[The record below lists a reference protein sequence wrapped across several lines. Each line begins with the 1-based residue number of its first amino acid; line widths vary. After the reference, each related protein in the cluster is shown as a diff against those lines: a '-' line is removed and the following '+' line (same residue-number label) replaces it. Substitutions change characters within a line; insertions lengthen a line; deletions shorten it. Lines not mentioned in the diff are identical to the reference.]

1 MQVEAGVGDFVNVR
15 RTLGLAFLGAGTALA
30 VKGFDYREQAD
41 AFYADYQQAV
51 DPIEINRLYQRT
63 TNRDIK
69 AQVSWALGAACGIGG
84 LRLLATGEGK
94 GSARAESEPSPP
106 AGASRNQGAP
116 EPRLLW
122 KLKTRLDPGR
132 RHFALEI
139 SKPFF

>member
-30 VKGFDYREQAD
+30 VKGFDYRGEAD

-84 LRLLATGEGK
+84 LRLLATGDRK
-94 GSARAESEPSPP
+94 GGARGESEPSPA
-106 AGASRNQGAP
+106 AGASRDQGAP
-116 EPRLLW
+116 KPRLLW
-122 KLKTRLDPGR
+122 KLKTRLDPWR

>member
-1 MQVEAGVGDFVNVR
+1 MQVEAGVGDFVSVR
-15 RTLGLAFLGAGTALA
+15 SSLGLAFLGAGTALA
-30 VKGFDYREQAD
+30 VKGFDYREEAD

-84 LRLLATGEGK
+84 LRLLATGAGK
-94 GSARAESEPSPP
+94 GGAPGESERSAA
-106 AGASRNQGAP
+106 AGASPDQVAP
-116 EPRLLW
+116 KPRLSW
-122 KLKTRLDPGR
+122 KLMTRLDPWR

>member
-1 MQVEAGVGDFVNVR
+1 MQVEAGVGDFASVR
-15 RTLGLAFLGAGTALA
+15 RTLGVAFLGAGAALA

-69 AQVSWALGAACGIGG
+69 AQVTWALGAACGIGG
-84 LRLLATGEGK
+84 LRLLATGDGK
-94 GSARAESEPSPP
+94 GGARGESEPSA
-106 AGASRNQGAP
+106 AGASRNQDAP
-116 EPRLLW
+116 KPRLLW
-122 KLKTRLDPGR
+122 KLKTRLDPWR